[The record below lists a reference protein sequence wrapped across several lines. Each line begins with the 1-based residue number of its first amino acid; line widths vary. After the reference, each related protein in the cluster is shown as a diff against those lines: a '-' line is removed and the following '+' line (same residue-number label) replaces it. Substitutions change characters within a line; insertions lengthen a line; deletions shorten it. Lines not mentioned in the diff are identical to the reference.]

1 MPATLVLN
9 ADYTP
14 LSIIPISSISW
25 KDAIKISFLGHANP
39 IEYYDDWFVH
49 SPSTELAVPSVMISE
64 TYIKKKSGVRFSR
77 TNLLIRDNF
86 TCQYCSKKLSSVDLT
101 VDHVIPR
108 VKGGKT
114 KWENIVCACY
124 VCNSI
129 KGHKTKMVPNK
140 KPIKPEYWQLLENA
154 RKMPI
159 KIPSDIWIKYIGWDE
174 NLITIVKP
182 DRN

>member
-1 MPATLVLN
+1 MASTLVLN

-25 KDAIKISFLGHANP
+25 KDAIKISFLGHANA
-39 IEYYDDWFVH
+39 IEYYDDWEVR
-49 SPSTELAVPSVMISE
+49 SPSVALQVPCVMVSE
-64 TYIKKKSGVRFSR
+64 TYIKKKNHVRFSR

-86 TCQYCSKKLSSVDLT
+86 TCQYCQEKLNSFDLT
-101 VDHVIPR
+101 IDHVIPR

-114 KWENIVCACY
+114 TWENIVCACY

-129 KGHKTKMVPNK
+129 KGHRSKM
-140 KPIKPEYWQLLENA
+140 KPIKNPVKPDYYQLLENA

-159 KIPSDIWIKYIGWDE
+159 RIPSEKWIKYLGWDE
-174 NLITIVKP
+174 NLVTVTHQERK
-182 DRN
+182 